1 MTNSPQQF
9 GFDALLADA
18 DADNKARQFEQ
29 ETAHLPETIG
39 EAKAFHLQQINQH
52 HAAML
57 QMDFESAIAIRE
69 EAHRLARKLN
79 GNKPGIIA
87 HDEAPGCVLAR
98 ATAAAPDSIPL
109 WGQNGTF
116 QMTAANMALLVIM
129 EGMFGIGACHMPYC
143 SFSVRAVHHDKP
155 FLSSTGY
162 RSFLGVS
169 VEPELGMDTEHFVH
183 RVVEIHVERE
193 LGNKLVSIAPQYH
206 ATKKT
211 EPCAY

>member
-18 DADNKARQFEQ
+18 GADNQARQFEQ
-29 ETAHLPETIG
+29 ETAHFPGTIE
-39 EAKAFHLQQINQH
+39 EAVVFYCDLIDQH

-57 QMDFESAIAIRE
+57 QNDFKSAIAIRE
-69 EAHRLARKLN
+69 EARQLARKLN
-79 GNKPGIIA
+79 CNKPGIIA
-87 HDEAPGCVLAR
+87 HEDAPGCVLAR
-98 ATAAAPDSIPL
+98 TTAAALDNIPL

-116 QMTAANMALLVIM
+116 QLTAANMTLQVTM
-129 EGMFGIGACHMPYC
+129 EGIFGIGACYMPYC

-169 VEPELGMDTEHFVH
+169 VESEPGMDTEHFVR

-193 LGNKLVSIAPQYH
+193 LGNKLVAIAPQYQ
-206 ATKKT
+206 ANKKT
-211 EPCAY
+211 VPCAY